1 MSRDEPGQAASGK
14 APTMLDV
21 AALAGVSLKTVSRV
35 VNQAPNVAPEL
46 VTRVLDAIR
55 LLDYRPNLTAS
66 SLRRADRKTAAIGLL
81 LEDVA
86 NPFSSALH
94 RAVEDVARQRG
105 SLVFAG
111 SNDEDADRERE
122 LLLAL
127 VARRVD
133 GLIAV
138 PVADNHGGLL
148 REQRLGRPMV
158 VVDRLV
164 ASGDADTVTVDN
176 RGGAQRAVRHLAA
189 HGHRRIAFLGD
200 LHTIW
205 TAAERYLGYLEGL
218 AAAGI
223 QLDPR
228 VVCHDIHGI
237 EAAERATLELLSTT
251 EPPTALFTGQNLI
264 TIGAIRALQRLGLQH
279 QVALVGFDDILLAD
293 LLVPRVSVIAQD
305 PAKLGRTAAELLF
318 ARLDG
323 DRTPPRHV
331 VVPTRLVPRGSGEL
345 PPPGPDADRGVPVPL
360 VPPGPARGGSVPR
373 RAVEL
378 LAQDIGVAR
387 VARGLLDHVHIDPA
401 Q

>member
-1 MSRDEPGQAASGK
+1 MTGAGVPNDQPPSLVPPPTAPRAASGKTLSRCITSSLRPCLDVLVRCRTVRESGERRREITLSRDEPGQAASGK

-94 RAVEDVARQRG
+94 RAVEDVARERG

-111 SNDEDADRERE
+111 SSDEDGDRERE

-138 PVADNHGGLL
+138 PCGDNDGGLL

-189 HGHRRIAFLGD
+189 HGHRRIGRASCR
-200 LHTIW
+200 
-205 TAAERYLGYLEGL
+205 ER
-218 AAAGI
+218 
-223 QLDPR
+223 
-228 VVCHDIHGI
+228 
-237 EAAERATLELLSTT
+237 
-251 EPPTALFTGQNLI
+251 
-264 TIGAIRALQRLGLQH
+264 
-279 QVALVGFDDILLAD
+279 
-293 LLVPRVSVIAQD
+293 
-305 PAKLGRTAAELLF
+305 
-318 ARLDG
+318 
-323 DRTPPRHV
+323 
-331 VVPTRLVPRGSGEL
+331 
-345 PPPGPDADRGVPVPL
+345 
-360 VPPGPARGGSVPR
+360 
-373 RAVEL
+373 
-378 LAQDIGVAR
+378 
-387 VARGLLDHVHIDPA
+387 
-401 Q
+401 

>member
-1 MSRDEPGQAASGK
+1 LSHEPARAASAK
-14 APTMLDV
+14 APTMHDV

-46 VTRVLDAIR
+46 VSRVLDAIR

-66 SLRRADRKTAAIGLL
+66 SLRRADRKTSAIGLL

-105 SLVFAG
+105 ILVFAG
-111 SNDEDADRERE
+111 SSDEDAHRERE

-138 PVADNHGGLL
+138 PVGDSDGGLL
-148 REQRLGRPMV
+148 REQRVGRPMV
-158 VVDRLV
+158 FVDRLV

-176 RGGAQRAVRHLAA
+176 RAGAQRAVRHLAA

-200 LHTIW
+200 LHAIW

-228 VVCHDIHGI
+228 LARHDIHGS
-237 EAAERATLELLSTT
+237 EAAEHATLELLATT

-264 TIGAIRALQRLGLQH
+264 TIGAIYALQRLGLQH
-279 QVALVGFDDILLAD
+279 QVALIGFDDVLLAD
-293 LLVPRVSVIAQD
+293 LLDPRVSVIAQD
-305 PAKLGRTAAELLF
+305 PAILGRTAAELLF

-323 DRTPPRHV
+323 DGAPPRHV
-331 VVPTRLVPRGSGEL
+331 VVPTQLVPRGSGEL
-345 PPPGPDADRGVPVPL
+345 PATGA
-360 VPPGPARGGSVPR
+360 
-373 RAVEL
+373 
-378 LAQDIGVAR
+378 
-387 VARGLLDHVHIDPA
+387 
-401 Q
+401 

>member
-1 MSRDEPGQAASGK
+1 LSQDDGPLHQTSTK
-14 APTMLDV
+14 APTMRDV
-21 AALAGVSLKTVSRV
+21 AALAAVSLKTVSRV

-81 LEDVA
+81 LEDVS

-105 SLVFAG
+105 TLVFAG
-111 SNDEDADRERE
+111 SSDEDADRERE
-122 LLLAL
+122 LLIAL

-158 VVDRLV
+158 FVDRLV
-164 ASGDADTVTVDN
+164 ASGDADSVTVDN
-176 RGGAQRAVRHLAA
+176 RAGAQSAVRHLAA

-200 LHTIW
+200 LRSIW

-223 QLDPR
+223 RLNQRPVRYD
-228 VVCHDIHGI
+228 VHGI
-237 EAAERATLELLSTT
+237 EAAEHATLELLAAS

-293 LLVPRVSVIAQD
+293 LLDPRVSVIAQD
-305 PAKLGRTAAELLF
+305 PAILGRTAAELLF

-331 VVPTRLVPRGSGEL
+331 VVPTQLIPRGSGEL
-345 PPPGPDADRGVPVPL
+345 PA
-360 VPPGPARGGSVPR
+360 A
-373 RAVEL
+373 
-378 LAQDIGVAR
+378 
-387 VARGLLDHVHIDPA
+387 
-401 Q
+401 

>member
-1 MSRDEPGQAASGK
+1 MASAK
-14 APTMLDV
+14 APTMHDV

-35 VNQAPNVAPEL
+35 VNQTPNVAPEL

-66 SLRRADRKTAAIGLL
+66 SLRRADRKTSAIGLL

-105 SLVFAG
+105 TLVFAG
-111 SNDEDADRERE
+111 SSDEDADRERE

-138 PVADNHGGLL
+138 PVGGDDGLL

-158 VVDRLV
+158 FVDRLV

-176 RGGAQRAVRHLAA
+176 RAGAQQAVRHLAA

-200 LHTIW
+200 LRSIW
-205 TAAERYLGYLEGL
+205 TAAERHLGYLEGL
-218 AAAGI
+218 AAASI

-228 VVCHDIHGI
+228 LVRHDIHGI
-237 EAAERATLELLSTT
+237 DAAEHATLELLATA
-251 EPPTALFTGQNLI
+251 EAPTALFTGQNLI
-264 TIGAIRALQRLGLQH
+264 TIGAIRALQRLELQH
-279 QVALVGFDDILLAD
+279 RVALIGFDDILLGD
-293 LLVPRVSVIAQD
+293 LLDPRVSVIAQD
-305 PAKLGRTAAELLF
+305 PGVLGRTAADLLF
-318 ARLDG
+318 ARLDA
-323 DRTPPRHV
+323 DRGPPRRV
-331 VVPTRLVPRGSGEL
+331 VVPTQLVPRGSGEL
-345 PPPGPDADRGVPVPL
+345 PATDA
-360 VPPGPARGGSVPR
+360 
-373 RAVEL
+373 
-378 LAQDIGVAR
+378 
-387 VARGLLDHVHIDPA
+387 
-401 Q
+401 

>member
-1 MSRDEPGQAASGK
+1 MR
-14 APTMLDV
+14 DV

-35 VNQAPNVAPEL
+35 VNQAPNVAPDL
-46 VTRVLDAIR
+46 VTRVLDAVR

-81 LEDVA
+81 LDDVA

-94 RAVEDVARQRG
+94 RAVEDVARERG

-111 SNDEDADRERE
+111 SSDEDGDRERE

-138 PVADNHGGLL
+138 PCGDNDGGLL

-158 VVDRLV
+158 IVDRLI
-164 ASGDADTVTVDN
+164 ASGGADTVTVDN
-176 RGGAQRAVRHLAA
+176 RAGARQAVQHLAA

-200 LHTIW
+200 LRTIW

-228 VVCHDIHGI
+228 VVGHDVHGI
-237 EAAERATLELLSTT
+237 EAAERATLELLSTS
-251 EPPTALFTGQNLI
+251 EAPTALFTGQNLI

-279 QVALVGFDDILLAD
+279 RVALVGFDDVLLAD
-293 LLVPRVSVIAQD
+293 LLDPRVSVIAQD
-305 PAKLGRTAAELLF
+305 PATLGRTAAELLF

-323 DRTPPRHV
+323 DRSPPRHLL
-331 VVPTRLVPRGSGEL
+331 VPTRLVPRGSGEL
-345 PPPGPDADRGVPVPL
+345 AA
-360 VPPGPARGGSVPR
+360 ARP
-373 RAVEL
+373 
-378 LAQDIGVAR
+378 
-387 VARGLLDHVHIDPA
+387 
-401 Q
+401 